1 MIRFE
6 PDTIETRY
14 QYTQLA
20 RHIFILK
27 LLKEIRADIMICELE
42 GWDKT
47 EFIELLYKELA
58 NFKKEIINER
68 IKR

>member
-1 MIRFE
+1 
-6 PDTIETRY
+6 
-14 QYTQLA
+14 
-20 RHIFILK
+20 
-27 LLKEIRADIMICELE
+27 MICELE